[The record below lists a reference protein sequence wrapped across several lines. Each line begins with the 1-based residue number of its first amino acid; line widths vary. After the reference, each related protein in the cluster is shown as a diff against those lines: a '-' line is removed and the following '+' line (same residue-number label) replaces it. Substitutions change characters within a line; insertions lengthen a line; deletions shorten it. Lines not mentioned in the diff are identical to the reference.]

1 MQRSHEED
9 LGQNAFLR
17 ALRVNYEGLYK
28 RAAEKAEN
36 TIILMPCADSLHSEH
51 ISQAF
56 AECHILQ
63 VAYIPGNYM
72 NLLGQGVEIN
82 DDVVQTSFGFQ
93 EQRIC
98 TVIQRESMYDFG
110 NSFTVLVLDKPLT
123 GKWRI
128 RQSGMDR
135 PGLKTNDVPF
145 QPCDWLN
152 TAPNID
158 AELWQEVHGFR
169 KTFVRVRGCEQQM
182 AERMH
187 SICSETALK
196 LIQHHQVKK
205 EAQQRE
211 IASAVSRAVYCVL
224 HSFIFPHLVKELTPF
239 EAKLVSVIKSFAS
252 PAEVLE
258 EIPGASNKGLSKVD
272 VSRSSVR
279 LANLDS
285 LIAPHEKVGCVVETY
300 NLLQA
305 CVAEEMQKARRKDAV
320 EITGDDV
327 LSLFIE
333 AIVGSGL
340 QYFLPHAAHMDM
352 YLHGSAGLSPVHDEA
367 GYAVSAFQA
376 ALSFLLEER
385 KKTRSTNTSR
395 PVRAGPGS
403 GPSIA
408 SYLQGA
414 VDEDDSQLE
423 NLVRQAKAQR

>member
-1 MQRSHEED
+1 
-9 LGQNAFLR
+9 
-17 ALRVNYEGLYK
+17 
-28 RAAEKAEN
+28 
-36 TIILMPCADSLHSEH
+36 
-51 ISQAF
+51 
-56 AECHILQ
+56 
-63 VAYIPGNYM
+63 M

-82 DDVVQTSFGFQ
+82 EDCVQTAFGFQ

-110 NSFTVLVLDKPLT
+110 NSFTVLVLDKPLI

-128 RQSGMDR
+128 RQSGMNR
-135 PGLKTNDVPF
+135 AGLKMN

-158 AELWQEVHGFR
+158 AELWSEVHAFR

-224 HSFIFPHLVKELTPF
+224 HSFIFPHLVKELTSF
-239 EAKLVSVIKSFAS
+239 EAKLVSVIRSFAS

-279 LANLDS
+279 LANLDT

-376 ALSFLLEER
+376 ALSFLLEEKR
-385 KKTRSTNTSR
+385 KARPAPTNKPTRAR
-395 PVRAGPGS
+395 PGS

-414 VDEDDSQLE
+414 NDDEDSQQLE
-423 NLVRQAKAQR
+423 SLVRQAKAQR